1 MDAIDMLKDQHR
13 QVEKLFKQIGKSKG
27 EQKRRAFIDVAD
39 ALAIHATIEER
50 HFYPAVKAKRTEDIL
65 LEALEEH
72 LSIKRTLSD
81 LLRTDM
87 EDETFDAKMKVLEE
101 EVTHHVGE
109 EESDLFPRVRKLLD
123 RDQLEAIAQ
132 EMTATAA
139 ELSDTEPRNQVPSQT
154 DEAPTLH

>member
-1 MDAIDMLKDQHR
+1 LKEQHR
-13 QVEKLFKQIGKSKG
+13 QVEKLFKQIKKSQG
-27 EQKRRAFIDVAD
+27 QEKRAAFIEVAD

-50 HFYPAVKAKRTEDIL
+50 HFYPAVKERRTEDIL

-72 LSIKRTLSD
+72 LAMKRTLAD
-81 LLRTDM
+81 LLRTDIG
-87 EDETFDAKMKVLEE
+87 DDTFDAKMKVLEE

-109 EESDLFPRVRKLLD
+109 EEKDLFPKVKKLFD
-123 RDQLEAIAQ
+123 SDQLEAIAQ

-139 ELSDTEPRNQVPSQT
+139 ELADSEPRNEVPSQI